1 MKPNECSE
9 TPLTRTDSCAI
20 IIPDPRKKEGTIMA
34 GENKDEEIEQALE
47 YIARTVATM
56 TDDELIEF
64 VGRIGRII
72 STYE

>member
-34 GENKDEEIEQALE
+34 GENKDKEIEQALE

>member
-9 TPLTRTDSCAI
+9 IPLTRTDSCAI